1 MSARPAPIRY
11 RRLRPPQEDGA
22 ILVDPPWDGIEALV
36 AENAARRS
44 DYHDTD
50 LCGRSL
56 GELARLAREDL
67 LCQAHRWT
75 ETYRDVD
82 TVSQDLG
89 GRIFLAGH
97 QPQVFH
103 PGVWLKNFALGTLA
117 RQHGAV
123 GVNLLIDGDTCKS
136 TTLPVPGGSARS
148 PVTAEI
154 PFDQPADPIPYEQRQ
169 ILDPERFADFGSRV
183 IEQLAPL
190 VSDPLIGQ
198 YWPLVLDRARFTNN
212 LGTCLAQARHKLE
225 GSWGLTTLEV
235 PQSRV
240 CESEA
245 FRWFTAYVLAR
256 IEEFRSIY
264 NGVLGEYRRAHR
276 LRSPAQPVPD
286 LTYHGPWQETPFWV
300 YTAESPRRR
309 PLLVRP
315 RSGRL
320 SISDGQG
327 LDVEL
332 PLGPG
337 KDLSEAVAVLAELAD
352 RGVKIRSRA
361 LVTTLYARLM
371 LADLFVHG
379 IGGAKY
385 DAVTDA
391 LIERFFGLHP
401 PGFLTVSATLLLP
414 IDRPTVCLEQ
424 QREIRHR
431 LRRLTYHPERFV
443 SVEAG
448 NRVGESNGPAELM
461 AEKQRW
467 IETPQTPENAR
478 IRCHAIRRINRELQP
493 WVQTQRGQGEAKLLE
508 TAQALHAQQILA
520 SREWGFCLYPE
531 KTFRTFLAA
540 LLPKLA

>member
-11 RRLRPPQEDGA
+11 RRLRAPQENGA
-22 ILVDPPWDGIEALV
+22 ILVDPPWDGIEDLV
-36 AENAARRS
+36 AENAAGRS
-44 DYHDTD
+44 EFHDAD
-50 LCGRSL
+50 LGGRSL
-56 GELARLAREDL
+56 GELGRLAREDL
-67 LCQAHRWT
+67 LRQAQRWT
-75 ETYRDVD
+75 ETYRPVD
-82 TVSQDLG
+82 TTSNAAA

-103 PGVWLKNFALGTLA
+103 PGVWLKSFALGTLA
-117 RQHGAV
+117 RQHSAV

-136 TTLPVPGGSARS
+136 TTLRVPGGSVRS

-154 PFDQPADPIPYEQRQ
+154 PYDQPSDPIPYEQRQ
-169 ILDPERFADFGSRV
+169 ILDPQRFADFGSRV

-225 GSWGLTTLEV
+225 ESWGLTTLEV

-245 FRWFTAYVLAR
+245 FRWFTAYILSR

-264 NGVLGEYRRAHR
+264 NGVLDEYRRAHR
-276 LRSPAQPVPD
+276 LRSQAQPIPD
-286 LTYHGPWQETPFWV
+286 LTHHGPWHESPFWV
-300 YTAESPRRR
+300 YTAEFPRRH
-309 PLLVRP
+309 PLLVDP
-315 RSGRL
+315 RSDRL
-320 SISDGQG
+320 MLSDGQG
-327 LDVEL
+327 LEVEL
-332 PLGPG
+332 PVGPG
-337 KDLSEAVAVLAELAD
+337 QDLSEAVAVLTGLAD
-352 RGVKIRSRA
+352 RGIKIRSRA
-361 LVTTLYARLM
+361 LVTTLFARLM

-385 DAVTDA
+385 DALTDA
-391 LIERFFGLHP
+391 LIERFFGLRP

-414 IDRPTVCLEQ
+414 IDRPTVSAEQ
-424 QREIRHR
+424 QREIRRR

-443 SVEAG
+443 NIDAG
-448 NRVGESNGPAELM
+448 SRMGESTGPTELM

-467 IETPQTPENAR
+467 IETSQTPENAR

-493 WVQTQRGQGEAKLLE
+493 WVQEQRGQWEAKMS
-508 TAQALHAQQILA
+508 AAAHALHAEQILA

-540 LLPKLA
+540 LLPKPA